1 MITGLPRIHHPNQST
16 SLVFDWLPPQA
27 LKFSYHVQHI
37 TGCWSHWWS
46 ELVVHSNTV
55 FDKIFVFDI
64 WQSICWRG
72 RTGDHGEHPGCHS
85 KCDSRAQTVWHGA
98 PGAGI
103 QKHRRF
109 RGWVS
114 KLYKAQPTSALRK
127 RKAKHEFI
135 TSLKKRVSPYMV
147 CGSFCALN
155 PVFSVILSDRA
166 PIATWIF
173 KRLHQTFIWVGG
185 CFQRKFWNFQK

>member
-1 MITGLPRIHHPNQST
+1 MR
-16 SLVFDWLPPQA
+16 
-27 LKFSYHVQHI
+27 
-37 TGCWSHWWS
+37 
-46 ELVVHSNTV
+46 SNTV

-72 RTGDHGEHPGCHS
+72 RTGDHGEHPGCQS
-85 KCDSRAQTVWHGA
+85 KCDSHAQTVWHGA

-103 QKHRRF
+103 QKHCRF
-109 RGWVS
+109 RGYVS
-114 KLYKAQPTSALRK
+114 QLYKAQPTSALRK
-127 RKAKHEFI
+127 RKAKYEFI

-147 CGSFCALN
+147 CGSFCAFN

-173 KRLHQTFIWVGG
+173 TRLSQTFI
-185 CFQRKFWNFQK
+185 